1 MLPSGV
7 LRRLL
12 FSCLFGSCFRSFFRG
27 LLLRD
32 ALGSLCGLAPELRKK
47 VGKTDLYIEDLK
59 IETGMIHGLVGPNGC
74 GKTTLLKLIMGITAP
89 DSGSIDY
96 EGLKPSDITMMS
108 QRPYLMHA
116 NVYDNI
122 VYPLKIRGEKI
133 DVTKIDELLD
143 RAGILEIKDQYAGS
157 LSSGE
162 RQKLSFLRAIVFR
175 PKMILMD
182 ETLSNL
188 DADSEKL
195 FREMML
201 ERHREDGSTWLIVS
215 HQWDGMNE
223 LFDKV
228 HHMERGRIVK

>member
-1 MLPSGV
+1 MSE
-7 LRRLL
+7 
-12 FSCLFGSCFRSFFRG
+12 RSRFAMRITE
-27 LLLRD
+27 
-32 ALGSLCGLAPELRKK
+32 LCKR
-47 VGKTDLYIEDLK
+47 VGKTDLYVEDLK
-59 IETGMIHGLVGPNGC
+59 IESGMIHGLVGPNGC

-96 EGLKPSDITMMS
+96 EGLRPSDITMMS

-116 NVYDNI
+116 SVYDNI

-133 DVTKIDELLD
+133 DAAKIDELLE
-143 RAGILEIKDQYAGS
+143 RAGILEIRDQYAGS

-195 FREMML
+195 FREMVL

-215 HQWDGMNE
+215 HQWDEMNE

-228 HHMERGRIVK
+228 HHMEKGRIVK

>member
-1 MLPSGV
+1 M
-7 LRRLL
+7 
-12 FSCLFGSCFRSFFRG
+12 
-27 LLLRD
+27 
-32 ALGSLCGLAPELRKK
+32 
-47 VGKTDLYIEDLK
+47 
-59 IETGMIHGLVGPNGC
+59 
-74 GKTTLLKLIMGITAP
+74 IMGITEP
-89 DSGSIDY
+89 DSGRIDY
-96 EGLKPSDITMMS
+96 EGLEPTDITMMS

-122 VYPLKIRGEKI
+122 VYPLKIRGQQI
-133 DVTKIDELLD
+133 DAKKIDELLE
-143 RAGILEIKDQYAGS
+143 RVGLLEIKDQYAGS

-188 DADSEKL
+188 DQESEAL
-195 FREMML
+195 FKEMIL

-215 HQWDGMNE
+215 HQWDEMND

-228 HHMERGRIVK
+228 HHMEKGRIVK

>member
-1 MLPSGV
+1 M
-7 LRRLL
+7 RIT
-12 FSCLFGSCFRSFFRG
+12 
-27 LLLRD
+27 
-32 ALGSLCGLAPELRKK
+32 ELRKK
-47 VGKTDLYIEDLK
+47 IGKTDLYIDDLK
-59 IETGMIHGLVGPNGC
+59 IENGLIHGLVGPNGC
-74 GKTTLLKLIMGITAP
+74 GKTTLLKLIMGIMEA

-96 EGLKPSDITMMS
+96 EGLKPADITMMS

-122 VYPLKIRGEKI
+122 VYPLKIRGMKI
-133 DVTKIDELLD
+133 DKYEIDGLMERTGLLQ
-143 RAGILEIKDQYAGS
+143 IKDQYAGS

-175 PKMILMD
+175 PKLILMD

-188 DADSEKL
+188 DPDSGKL
-195 FREMML
+195 FKEMIL
-201 ERHREDGSTWLIVS
+201 ERRDEDGSAWLIVS

-228 HHMERGRIVK
+228 HHMEKGRIV

>member
-1 MLPSGV
+1 M
-7 LRRLL
+7 RIT
-12 FSCLFGSCFRSFFRG
+12 
-27 LLLRD
+27 
-32 ALGSLCGLAPELRKK
+32 ELRKK
-47 VGKTDLYIEDLK
+47 IGKTDLYVEDLK
-59 IETGMIHGLVGPNGC
+59 IESGMIHGLVGPNGC
-74 GKTTLLKLIMGITAP
+74 GKTTLLKLIMGITES

-116 NVYDNI
+116 SVYDNI
-122 VYPLKIRGEKI
+122 VYPLKIRGEKP
-133 DVTKIDELLD
+133 DEAKIDELLE
-143 RAGILEIKDQYAGS
+143 RSGILEIKDQYAGS

-162 RQKLSFLRAIVFR
+162 RQKLSFIRAIIFR
-175 PKMILMD
+175 PKMVLMD

-195 FREMML
+195 FREMVI

-215 HQWDGMNE
+215 HQWDEMNE

-228 HHMERGRIVK
+228 HHMEKGRIVK

>member
-1 MLPSGV
+1 MSE
-7 LRRLL
+7 
-12 FSCLFGSCFRSFFRG
+12 RSRFAMRIT
-27 LLLRD
+27 
-32 ALGSLCGLAPELRKK
+32 ELRKR
-47 VGKTDLYIEDLK
+47 VGKTDLYVEDLK
-59 IETGMIHGLVGPNGC
+59 IESGMIHGLVGPNGC

-96 EGLKPSDITMMS
+96 EGLRPSDITMMS

-116 NVYDNI
+116 SVYDNI

-133 DVTKIDELLD
+133 DAAKIDELLE

-195 FREMML
+195 FREMVM

-215 HQWDGMNE
+215 HQWDEMNE

-228 HHMERGRIVK
+228 HHMEKGRIVK

>member
-1 MLPSGV
+1 M
-7 LRRLL
+7 RIT
-12 FSCLFGSCFRSFFRG
+12 
-27 LLLRD
+27 
-32 ALGSLCGLAPELRKK
+32 ELRKK

-59 IETGMIHGLVGPNGC
+59 IESGMIHGLVGPNGC
-74 GKTTLLKLIMGITAP
+74 GKTTLLKVIMGITEP

-133 DVTKIDELLD
+133 DKAKIDKLLD
-143 RAGILEIKDQYAGS
+143 RAGILGIKDQYAGS

-175 PKMILMD
+175 SKMILMD

-195 FREMML
+195 FREMVL

-215 HQWDGMNE
+215 HQWDEMNE

-228 HHMERGRIVK
+228 HHMEKGRIMK

>member
-1 MLPSGV
+1 M
-7 LRRLL
+7 RIT
-12 FSCLFGSCFRSFFRG
+12 
-27 LLLRD
+27 
-32 ALGSLCGLAPELRKK
+32 ELRKK
-47 VGKTDLYIEDLK
+47 IGKTDLYVEDLN
-59 IETGMIHGLVGPNGC
+59 IESGMIHGLVGPNGC
-74 GKTTLLKLIMGITAP
+74 GKTMLLKIIMGIVEP
-89 DSGSIDY
+89 DSGTIDY

-122 VYPLKIRGEKI
+122 IYPLKIRGEKTDPAEI
-133 DVTKIDELLD
+133 NGLLE
-143 RAGILEIKDQYAGS
+143 RAGLLGIKDQYAGS

-162 RQKLSFLRAIVFR
+162 RQKLSFIRAIVFR

-188 DADSEKL
+188 DSDSEKL
-195 FREMML
+195 FRDMVM

-215 HQWDGMNE
+215 HQWDEMNE

-228 HHMERGRIVK
+228 HHMEKGRIV

>member
-1 MLPSGV
+1 M
-7 LRRLL
+7 RIT
-12 FSCLFGSCFRSFFRG
+12 
-27 LLLRD
+27 
-32 ALGSLCGLAPELRKK
+32 ELRKK

-96 EGLKPSDITMMS
+96 EGLKPSEITMMS

-195 FREMML
+195 FREMVM
-201 ERHREDGSTWLIVS
+201 ERHKEDGSTWLIVS
-215 HQWDGMNE
+215 HQWDEMNE

-228 HHMERGRIVK
+228 HHMEKGRIVK

>member
-1 MLPSGV
+1 M
-7 LRRLL
+7 RIT
-12 FSCLFGSCFRSFFRG
+12 
-27 LLLRD
+27 
-32 ALGSLCGLAPELRKK
+32 ELRKR
-47 VGKTDLYIEDLK
+47 VGKTDLYVEDLK
-59 IETGMIHGLVGPNGC
+59 IESGMIHGLVGPNGC

-96 EGLKPSDITMMS
+96 EGLRPSDITMMS

-116 NVYDNI
+116 SVYDNI

-133 DVTKIDELLD
+133 DAAKIDELLE
-143 RAGILEIKDQYAGS
+143 RAGILEIRDQYAGS

-195 FREMML
+195 FREMVL

-215 HQWDGMNE
+215 HQWDEMNE

-228 HHMERGRIVK
+228 HHMEKGRIVK

>member
-1 MLPSGV
+1 M
-7 LRRLL
+7 RIT
-12 FSCLFGSCFRSFFRG
+12 
-27 LLLRD
+27 
-32 ALGSLCGLAPELRKK
+32 ELRKK

-59 IETGMIHGLVGPNGC
+59 IESGMIHGLVGPNGC
-74 GKTTLLKLIMGITAP
+74 GKTTLLKVIMGITEP

-116 NVYDNI
+116 SVFDNI

-133 DVTKIDELLD
+133 DAAKIEELLE
-143 RAGILEIKDQYAGS
+143 RAGILEIRDQYAGS

-195 FREMML
+195 FREIVM

-215 HQWDGMNE
+215 HQWDEMNE

-228 HHMERGRIVK
+228 HHMEKGRIVK

>member
-1 MLPSGV
+1 M
-7 LRRLL
+7 RIT
-12 FSCLFGSCFRSFFRG
+12 
-27 LLLRD
+27 
-32 ALGSLCGLAPELRKK
+32 ELRKK

-59 IETGMIHGLVGPNGC
+59 IESGMIHGLVGPNGC
-74 GKTTLLKLIMGITAP
+74 GKTTLLKVIMGITEP

-133 DVTKIDELLD
+133 DKTKEN
-143 RAGILEIKDQYAGS
+143 K
-157 LSSGE
+157 
-162 RQKLSFLRAIVFR
+162 RAIVFR

-195 FREMML
+195 FREMVL

-215 HQWDGMNE
+215 HQWDEMNE

-228 HHMERGRIVK
+228 HHMEKGRIVK

>member
-1 MLPSGV
+1 M
-7 LRRLL
+7 RIT
-12 FSCLFGSCFRSFFRG
+12 
-27 LLLRD
+27 
-32 ALGSLCGLAPELRKK
+32 ELRKK
-47 VGKTDLYIEDLK
+47 IGKTDLYIEDLS
-59 IETGMIHGLVGPNGC
+59 IESGLIHGLVGPNGC
-74 GKTTLLKLIMGITAP
+74 GKTTLLKLIMGITEP
-89 DSGSIDY
+89 DSGAIDY

-122 VYPLKIRGEKI
+122 VYPLKIRGIKI
-133 DVTKIDELLD
+133 DNSEIDALMERTGLLQ
-143 RAGILEIKDQYAGS
+143 LKDQYAGS

-188 DADSEKL
+188 DQDSEKL
-195 FREMML
+195 FKEMII
-201 ERHREDGSTWLIVS
+201 ERHKEDGSTWLIVS
-215 HQWDGMNE
+215 HQWDALNE

-228 HHMERGRIVK
+228 HHMDKGRIV

>member
-1 MLPSGV
+1 MSERSRSG
-7 LRRLL
+7 LRIT
-12 FSCLFGSCFRSFFRG
+12 
-27 LLLRD
+27 
-32 ALGSLCGLAPELRKK
+32 ELRKK

-59 IETGMIHGLVGPNGC
+59 IESGMIHGLVGPNGC
-74 GKTTLLKLIMGITAP
+74 GKTTLLKVIMGITEP

-133 DVTKIDELLD
+133 DKAKIDKLLD
-143 RAGILEIKDQYAGS
+143 RAGILEIRDQYAGS

-195 FREMML
+195 FREMVL

-215 HQWDGMNE
+215 HQWDEMNE

-228 HHMERGRIVK
+228 HHMEKGRIVK